1 MTDQRVTNSN
11 NIYSAIAKFYDISL
25 WVFGYKM
32 AVGYFIRLL
41 PFKKSDTFQVLDAGC
56 GTGLYTFALIKRFPN
71 ATIKAFDLNASMIE
85 VMRNNILQ
93 KGMGNQMEVFT
104 GDVTKPLP
112 FKREQFDLIIT
123 GGVLE
128 YIDDPMIAVK
138 NLSPYLKKGGYFLN
152 SPVKDNLIG
161 RLVAKLYKFT
171 PHSSITNISAFTHNG
186 FTLERTRSFPIIK
199 EAHLFKK
206 L

>member
-1 MTDQRVTNSN
+1 MAQDIIKKDSDGLYSGIA
-11 NIYSAIAKFYDISL
+11 NIYNVGL
-25 WVFGYKM
+25 WLFGYKL
-32 AVGYFIRLL
+32 AVYYFIGLI
-41 PFKKSDTFQVLDAGC
+41 PFDKKAKLKVLDAGC
-56 GTGLYTFALIKRFPN
+56 GTGLYTFALLKRFPN
-71 ATIKAFDLNASMIE
+71 AMIQAFDLNTDMTQVMKSVVNKKGLSNQIE
-85 VMRNNILQ
+85 IFNRDL
-93 KGMGNQMEVFT
+93 
-104 GDVTKPLP
+104 TKPLP
-112 FKREQFDLIIT
+112 FQREQFDLVIT

-128 YIDDPMIAVK
+128 YVDPVVAVK

-152 SPVKDNLIG
+152 SPVKDNLLG

-171 PHSSITNISAFTHNG
+171 PHSSMTNISAFTHNG